1 MLRKGGAKGVRN
13 RFSIGRRQGAGRS
26 FAHELVLKGLR
37 RRADNHPRPGEG
49 GWNEGRGGSCPSR
62 LSHRPEAPSVS
73 GALGPGRCELPRTP
87 LRRSSVVPR
96 PGAPTSG
103 RTIIRLAGIIRVL
116 CRTGYAPPI
125 LYIRRPARLGAAGPS
140 DLTALQNSRE
150 VHTLRLATARN
161 RSTPRLW
168 LACRQLATKGRVAPS
183 R

>member
-13 RFSIGRRQGAGRS
+13 RISIGRRQGAGRS

-116 CRTGYAPPI
+116 CTTGYAPPT
-125 LYIRRPARLGAAGPS
+125 LYIRRPARLGADGTLGPNCAS
-140 DLTALQNSRE
+140 KFSRSPHVTSRNSSQQIHAMN
-150 VHTLRLATARN
+150 V
-161 RSTPRLW
+161 P
-168 LACRQLATKGRVAPS
+168 GYVANW
-183 R
+183 